1 MKGVNT
7 FIFNQS
13 TMQQIVKFYLDQE
26 VFGSEIDEGDFDIT
40 DVAAID
46 VDGSLSFEIK
56 VTMKE
61 EVPT

>member
-26 VFGSEIDEGDFDIT
+26 VFGTEINEGDFDVT
-40 DVAAID
+40 NVATIS

-56 VTMKE
+56 VAMKE
-61 EVPT
+61 EVPK